1 MYQHLRIALEH
12 AQERLQYRQEQSN
25 IRRRRRKTI
34 EICSTTVAQDSVTT
48 YDNPKEKGSNDHLEM
63 IQQLSTDPEETSD
76 IDADFDLISLEED
89 TIELPSGLNSYCEV
103 PFDDQDEPLVLDD
116 LFPPNNNQN
125 SSYLHSHTT
134 IKTHDFCGQLIE
146 IFRDANISNI
156 HCSRFLR
163 VINGVLPQ
171 PHNSP
176 TTLKALYNS
185 MQGVPTRSGVNYK
198 LVVYGLTGD
207 CPAIKLATKH
217 VNHQGYWCCW
227 FCYIQGIHIDNK
239 RQYYFQ
245 NELVLRSTTEY
256 AHYSEKAE
264 RTNKNIFGHLGVSPL
279 ATVFNIPLPRCL
291 IIDYMHVSLLRHTR
305 TVIQYL
311 YQKYLK
317 PKQRNELDELFRH
330 QPFPHFCNRKM
341 RPVKEFSATELRNM
355 LLYGLLPLI
364 RSFLPVDLAAHL
376 SLYVTAMRLLHGPR
390 KLGDDTEIVANELM
404 NAYYKDHQLFY
415 TNIQH
420 FVLHLHCHLADQYY
434 LHGSLSNLGVFGQE
448 SLLGHFAKSRHGTPM
463 TSRRQVVPR
472 HVFTPTQRTPP
483 PSHYLLVFEDT
494 NSYQIAARSSIKQI
508 TGDVVSIMIRNKL
521 VKAKAVCHGSLEDCN
536 TEYVRLT
543 RVSQNETDEH
553 DDVDSENDKLTID
566 DWPMNDVNVYSKPAS
581 SNCLSSTVSS
591 SPILTSIQ
599 SPRQISDKG
608 DQNVQIDKA
617 ENIRMNS
624 KNSNILEDIDNRVG
638 ELSEKFVSTSSKID
652 QQMQRLS
659 TKIDRFASTVNIKG
673 FWFYNKHAIESYID
687 KSGEHFP
694 SEYMFGEIN
703 LLDVMAT
710 DYGDYARQILQ
721 IIYTSDELKNS
732 ILPPGKPHLA
742 RPPLAKDRF
751 KKFLDSS
758 RRHNGQF
765 TPTTQWIIHLN
776 DTMDNL
782 SQGTMNNSSHI
793 HLNGA
798 VYKDTMNNLSQ
809 GTMDN
814 PPERHNGR

>member
-34 EICSTTVAQDSVTT
+34 EICSTTVAQDPVTT

-146 IFRDANISNI
+146 IFRDANISTI

-390 KLGDDTEIVANELM
+390 KLGDDTEIVANELI

-536 TEYVRLT
+536 AEYVRLT

-624 KNSNILEDIDNRVG
+624 KNSNILEDIDNRVD

-659 TKIDRFASTVNIKG
+659 TKIDRFASTVNI
-673 FWFYNKHAIESYID
+673 NKHAIESYID

-732 ILPPGKPHLA
+732 ILPPGKPYLA

-751 KKFLDSS
+751 KKFLEAVRYKYKLDSINFGLFYRGLL
-758 RRHNGQF
+758 RRKLTDFLIEERRREPLKQ
-765 TPTTQWIIHLN
+765 TRQSLKQ
-776 DTMDNL
+776 
-782 SQGTMNNSSHI
+782 SQAQRT
-793 HLNGA
+793 
-798 VYKDTMNNLSQ
+798 SQ
-809 GTMDN
+809 SNFDETFG
-814 PPERHNGR
+814 

>member
-34 EICSTTVAQDSVTT
+34 EICSTTVAQDPVTT

-146 IFRDANISNI
+146 IFRDANISTI

-390 KLGDDTEIVANELM
+390 KLGDDTEIVANELI

-536 TEYVRLT
+536 AEYVRLT

-624 KNSNILEDIDNRVG
+624 KNSNILEDIDNRVD

-659 TKIDRFASTVNIKG
+659 TKIDRFASTVNI
-673 FWFYNKHAIESYID
+673 NKHAIESYID

-732 ILPPGKPHLA
+732 ILPPGKPYLA

-765 TPTTQWIIHLN
+765 ISMIQW
-776 DTMDNL
+776 T
-782 SQGTMNNSSHI
+782 I

-798 VYKDTMNNLSQ
+798 VYKDTINNLSQ

-814 PPERHNGR
+814 SSQGHNDQSS